1 MNEPHLHRLLELWS
15 WLPAFRFVA
24 ETEHLPSA
32 SDLLYTSPSALSR
45 TVKQLEQALG
55 QQLFDRV
62 GRRMVLNEAGRQLL
76 GGVRRAMRYVDDVVQ
91 DLQGEELRGELRV
104 VSATQLG
111 TAWLLEAVPQLR
123 EAHPELVLSLVPPSG
138 PLVQSLLQGQIDLA
152 LVEQPLRHA
161 ELTLTRL
168 GRGGSSVYCGR
179 SHPLWGKASRKGTVL
194 NDAALAK
201 HEFVAPPEVGGAALD
216 DWPATRARRVGLRVD
231 QVRVALQ
238 ACLDGGF
245 LAVLPDDV
253 ARAAVERKELRAL
266 SGVKIPS
273 SEVYALAR
281 LALHPRDSAQ
291 IAVETIRAVR
301 ARS

>member
-1 MNEPHLHRLLELWS
+1 MLGLHRLLELWS

-55 QQLFDRV
+55 LELFDRV
-62 GRRMVLNEAGRQLL
+62 GRGLVLNEAGRQLL

-91 DLQGEELRGELRV
+91 DLQGEELRGELQV
-104 VSATQLG
+104 ASTTQLG
-111 TAWLLEAVPQLR
+111 TAWLLESVPSLR
-123 EAHPELVLSLVPPSG
+123 EAHPELVLSLVPSPG
-138 PLVQSLLQGQIDLA
+138 PLVQSLLQGRIDLA
-152 LVEQPLRHA
+152 LVEQPQRHA
-161 ELTLTRL
+161 ELTLTQL
-168 GRGGSSVYCGR
+168 GRGGSSVYCGQN
-179 SHPLWGKASRKGTVL
+179 HPLWKRAARRGKALSE
-194 NDAALAK
+194 AALAK
-201 HEFVAPPEVGGAALD
+201 HEFVAPPEVGGKALD

-253 ARAAVERKELRAL
+253 ARPAVERDELRAL
-266 SGVKIPS
+266 RGVEIPS
-273 SEVYALAR
+273 AAVYALTR
-281 LALHPRDSAQ
+281 HALHPRDAAQ
-291 IAVETIRAVR
+291 VAVEAIRARR
-301 ARS
+301 AERA